1 MFAAADGKSK
11 ATSMRKKLVIL
22 AAFLVA
28 TAALGGVGVAVWHGS
43 TASGPAPAPAP
54 PSVPVIA
61 AKVVA
66 SDVPI
71 YLRGVGTVIAY
82 NNVVVRSQITG
93 QITKINFRQGQT
105 VHKGDL
111 LAQIDPRPYQA
122 QLDQA
127 TANRDR
133 DQAQLA
139 HAQANL
145 GRYTPLLAKGF
156 ATQQLVDTQKAQ
168 VAQLEA
174 MIKSDEAVIESARV
188 NLAYTRLTAP
198 IDGVTGIR
206 QIDEGNVIHPT
217 DPSGLVN
224 ITQIQP
230 ISLIFTLPET
240 TLAQIQQEMAK
251 GPVKVLAYSQDDKT
265 KLDEG
270 ELLLIDNQII
280 QTTGTIRLR
289 ATFPNAKRA
298 LWPGELVNVRL
309 LLRTQ
314 QNGLTVAAGA
324 VQQGPNG
331 PYIYVIADDQSVQI
345 RPVTV
350 GQISEGQALIESGLK
365 PDETVVVDGQSRL
378 QPGSHVKVLTG
389 RAAEQADL
397 QSAVEKAIP

>member
-1 MFAAADGKSK
+1 
-11 ATSMRKKLVIL
+11 MRKRLIILVCL
-22 AAFLVA
+22 LVA
-28 TAALGGVGVAVWHGS
+28 AGALGGVGAAVWHR
-43 TASGPAPAPAP
+43 TKAQAPTQASAP
-54 PSVPVIA
+54 PSVPVVA
-61 AKVVA
+61 AKVTGH
-66 SDVPI
+66 DVPI

-93 QITKINFRQGQT
+93 QITQIAFTQGQT
-105 VHKGDL
+105 VKKDDL
-111 LAQIDPRPYQA
+111 LAQIDPRPFQA

-133 DQAQLA
+133 DQAQLGN
-139 HAQANL
+139 AQANL
-145 GRYTPLLAKGF
+145 GRYTQLLTKGF

-168 VAQLEA
+168 LAQLQA
-174 MIKSDEAVIESARV
+174 MVKSDEAVIENAQV

-217 DPSGLVN
+217 DPNGLVVL
-224 ITQIQP
+224 TQIQP

-240 TLAQIQQEMAK
+240 TFTEIQQEMAK
-251 GPVKVLAYSQDDKT
+251 GKVKVMAYSQDDKT

-289 ATFPNAKRA
+289 ATFPNAQRS

-309 LLRTQ
+309 LLKTQ
-314 QNGLTVAAGA
+314 PDGLTVAAGA

-331 PYIYVIADDQSVQI
+331 PYVYVMGGDQTVQM

-350 GQISEGQALIESGLK
+350 GQISDGQALIDKGLTAN
-365 PDETVVVDGQSRL
+365 ETVIVDGQYKL
-378 QPGSHVKVLTG
+378 QPGTHVQVLTG
-389 RAAEQADL
+389 QAADQVDL
-397 QSAVEKAIP
+397 QSAVQKAIP